1 MSPFNIFFSLLSYVS
16 VIMGNKN
23 DLPLEPWHAIGKT
36 KIKRK
41 GPASLKCLVYKLWVL
56 FSLRI
61 RTSSCL
67 AQRLLFA
74 ATWSGWNGFRFQLF
88 LHSPCRVVVGVGMDR
103 AGSSGSA

>member
-74 ATWSGWNGFRFQLF
+74 ATWSGWNGFRLFQLV
-88 LHSPCRVVVGVGMDR
+88 LHSSMQSGGGCGH
-103 AGSSGSA
+103 GSGR